1 SEMISTFDLEGIV
14 SIAKKHKVDTIITA
28 GTDQPVYYASK
39 ACEILGLTNYI
50 SSDLALLV
58 TDKRKMKDI
67 FKLNNIPTV
76 KYKFIRLD
84 ENINNLDDDF
94 FPGVIKPLDS
104 QGQRGVLYIE
114 DKMDLKNKIQ
124 IPFQFTEQS
133 EILLEKYY
141 ENDEIT
147 LSGWVVDGET
157 KTLSISDRVTYNN
170 FPHIGICYLCEVLYF
185 YITIKLFK
193 EVKML

>member
-1 SEMISTFDLEGIV
+1 MKFLVLGGGSCQLNLIKYLIKNNHMVIVTDYNEDSIGKNYADYSEMISTFDLEGIV

-58 TDKRKMKDI
+58 TDKKKMKDI

-76 KYKFIRLD
+76 KYKFIRID
-84 ENINNLDDDF
+84 ENINNLDNDF

-114 DKMDLKNKIQ
+114 DKRDLENKIH
-124 IPFQFTEQS
+124 IPFQFTEQL

-141 ENDEIT
+141 ENDEIPFQ
-147 LSGWVVDGET
+147 DG
-157 KTLSISDRVTYNN
+157 
-170 FPHIGICYLCEVLYF
+170 
-185 YITIKLFK
+185 
-193 EVKML
+193 